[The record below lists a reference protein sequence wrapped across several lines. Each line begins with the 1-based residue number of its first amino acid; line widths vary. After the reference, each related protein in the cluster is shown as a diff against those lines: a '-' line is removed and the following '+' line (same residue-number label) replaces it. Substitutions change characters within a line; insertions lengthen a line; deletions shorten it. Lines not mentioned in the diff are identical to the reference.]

1 MVNPYID
8 LQDISISESEANKV
22 VPRGIEFADYNFKNH
37 LLPEEESWE
46 SLDFKTVSETLAF
59 SGVNLGNGKGRVLG
73 GENGGGAFVLR
84 GEFLAVTTR

>member
-1 MVNPYID
+1 LV
-8 LQDISISESEANKV
+8 
-22 VPRGIEFADYNFKNH
+22 
-37 LLPEEESWE
+37 PEEESWE

-59 SGVNLGNGKGRVLG
+59 SGVDLGNGKGRVLG